1 MDVTGYSYF
10 IERRESDKRWLAT
23 VEEFPDLSAT
33 SKIHN
38 RALNELRD
46 VVAVEIRRRRAAG
59 EAVPDSTRPPSATST
74 FFKDIGLT

>member
-23 VEEFPDLSAT
+23 VEEFPHLSAA

-46 VVAVEIRRRRAAG
+46 AVAAEITRLRQAG
-59 EAVPDSTRPPSATST
+59 EVVPGPARPPSAMST
-74 FFKDIGLT
+74 FLKGIGLT